1 MNTKINERKL
11 TPEAQAKLSC
21 LQAAAKINEGSG
33 SASTIV
39 LGQAMIFYDWVKQDM
54 PPHTA
59 TVQIPGR

>member
-21 LQAAAKINEGSG
+21 LQAAARVREGSG
-33 SASTIV
+33 SHASDV
-39 LGQAMIFYDWVKQDM
+39 LREAKIFYDWVKEDM